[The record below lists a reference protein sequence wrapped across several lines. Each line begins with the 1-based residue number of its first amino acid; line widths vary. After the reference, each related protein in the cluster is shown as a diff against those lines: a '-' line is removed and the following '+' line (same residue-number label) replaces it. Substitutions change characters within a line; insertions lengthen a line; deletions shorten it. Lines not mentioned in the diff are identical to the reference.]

1 MEKKSLAILLA
12 VTLCIMS
19 GCGSPEEK
27 MEAVSMR
34 LQRTAG
40 KVSLWDVKG
49 QEQSLL
55 EQMRLIVG
63 NVLGTEKES
72 LAQVSLDDSR
82 MVTME
87 EKSKVSIDSAGKNQV
102 ITVKEGNA
110 FFNISEKVK
119 EGDSLKIR
127 VGNIICGI
135 TGTSAQF
142 GFDSEGKESVILT
155 DGNLELEV
163 NDENN
168 SGQGQKTSIKAGE
181 MVTLSKGGGSGT
193 SSLEVGTF
201 TEENL
206 SPTSL
211 YAIGQDSSL
220 KDRITEST
228 GFSGEKLEKLAELT
242 SAEKNP
248 GEEKLPLTGTQASLM
263 TQAIQDAFKAA
274 NKEPALEL
282 AIITGVRGS
291 LDAGVK
297 AGYNDEALTKL
308 TTTTSGVLND
318 LAANGLGKSIN
329 ASDLVQVVDSAS
341 GSISGSVTAMAQSGM
356 ASTEVNNV
364 VDAIGKAYDNVITT
378 ATGSNVNISM
388 LTATTSGQISQTI
401 TSQISRNATGAQ
413 TAQAITGNATGVTA
427 ANTPAPAPQA
437 PAPQAAPA
445 PAPAEP
451 VVEEVAPVYDDDDD
465 DDDDDWYPS
474 STPSTP
480 PSSSSQPASTGDTLP
495 KTFTQDLLEKN
506 IRGQNAVGSTEYY
519 SAMAFNCDNDQDIA
533 RYAHLYA
540 QCRGNAGGKYLSI
553 LKITADDA
561 TASNKIEVTYT
572 DSNIKSTDQILIHTF
587 KDGIWELGLTPV
599 KSVQNGFFTFEIT
612 GTTWYFFVKNSSS
625 QSAPKGDTLPKTFT
639 QDLLEKN
646 IRGQNAVGSTEYYSA
661 MAFNCDNDQDI
672 ARYAHLYAQCRGN
685 AGGKYLSIL
694 KITADDATASNKIE
708 VTYTD
713 SNIKST
719 DQILIHTFKD
729 GIWELGLTPVKSVQ
743 NGFFTFEI
751 TGTTWYLFVKK
762 LN

>member
-1 MEKKSLAILLA
+1 MGKKSLAILLA

-127 VGNIICGI
+127 VGNIVCGI
-135 TGTSAQF
+135 TGTSGQF
-142 GFDSEGKESVILT
+142 GFNPEGKVNVILT
-155 DGNLELEV
+155 DGNLELKVE
-163 NDENN
+163 DPQN
-168 SGQGQKTSIKAGE
+168 SGQTQTANIKAGE
-181 MVTLSKGGGSGT
+181 MVTISQGEGSSV

-206 SPTSL
+206 LPTSL

-220 KDRITEST
+220 KQKVTEGS
-228 GFSGEKLEKLAELT
+228 GLSGEKLEKLAELT
-242 SAEKNP
+242 SEKKGP
-248 GEEKLPLTGTQASLM
+248 DGETLPLTGTQASLM

-274 NKEPALEL
+274 DKELALEM

-318 LAANGLGKSIN
+318 LAANGLGKNIN

-388 LTATTSGQISQTI
+388 LTAATSGQISQTI

-413 TAQAITGNATGVTA
+413 TAQAITGNATAIAA

-451 VVEEVAPVYDDDDD
+451 VVEEVIPEYEDDDD

-480 PSSSSQPASTGDTLP
+480 PSSSSQPEQKGDEIP
-495 KTFTQDLLEKN
+495 ATFSQEFWERNVK
-506 IRGQNAVGSTEYY
+506 GQNAIGSTADYTATPFKDD
-519 SAMAFNCDNDQDIA
+519 SDQNKAMYTHF
-533 RYAHLYA
+533 RA
-540 QCRGNAGGKYLSI
+540 QMGHYVGGKYLSMVRI
-553 LKITADDA
+553 AADDA
-561 TASNKIEVTYT
+561 TANHPVLVEYI
-572 DSNIKSTDQILIHTF
+572 DSDIRSTSQIIIRYF
-587 KDGIWELGLTPV
+587 KDGLWEDVSGQV
-599 KSVQNGFFTFEIT
+599 KSVEDGKFTFDIYNA
-612 GTTWYFFVKNSSS
+612 GWYFF
-625 QSAPKGDTLPKTFT
+625 
-639 QDLLEKN
+639 
-646 IRGQNAVGSTEYYSA
+646 
-661 MAFNCDNDQDI
+661 
-672 ARYAHLYAQCRGN
+672 AR
-685 AGGKYLSIL
+685 KLS
-694 KITADDATASNKIE
+694 
-708 VTYTD
+708 
-713 SNIKST
+713 
-719 DQILIHTFKD
+719 
-729 GIWELGLTPVKSVQ
+729 
-743 NGFFTFEI
+743 
-751 TGTTWYLFVKK
+751 
-762 LN
+762 